1 MITMKNKCLIHIII
15 FILVAG
21 YGRSGLTQETN
32 MAAVAARLD
41 SIVHYHYQEKVL
53 LDLDKPF
60 YFAGEDIRFAA
71 YIMDGASNTPTG
83 LSKVVNVELLDIN
96 NNPVA
101 RNKYAIKN
109 STGSGIIPLPAS
121 LPSGNYLIR
130 AYTRCMRNMPPELY
144 YYQQI
149 TIVNYSIADKHGISE
164 EPDKLI
170 VNFRPE
176 GGSLV
181 EGMKNQLFVHLTDT
195 YHHPIE
201 GKWILEDDKGDSLT
215 TFFTNQSGLGSLKIK
230 PAVNRTYHIS
240 YGDSTYHLPRAKKK
254 AVGLHIKTVTK
265 SKLDAEL
272 YCQPEYH
279 NNELFYV
286 LLHAGGHLLF
296 RGTTKIEGGKSSISI
311 PITKSRRGIAQLCI
325 IDSDNKLL
333 ADQPVRLPVSRQP
346 RFQIRL
352 PQTDLFPRDF
362 INLLVKTDPGA
373 LINASV
379 YPADLPAGEEFRA
392 EEHIYY
398 KSEIGPLAYKS
409 ELEIALGIK
418 QALRSEWKYIWNWNF
433 RYPYLPELRGQTI
446 SGKIKGSDKISPNGS
461 PFYLAHLGRS
471 SDIRQI
477 AVLEN
482 GEFYVAPGYVD
493 DSRQLIFISEYD
505 NEFQVTL
512 KPSFSEVFA
521 NYAAARYHPVKGWM
535 PVIKREMIYKQ
546 LREIYTRKPANPE
559 NQTKKFYG
567 KPDEV
572 IQFSEYIK
580 LPVMEEFFRELSRF
594 TIFTK
599 KNNQLKLNVLGKKT
613 NRIIGPDPV
622 YLVDGIPVFSTQT
635 ILDIDPEQVQAIKV
649 LAGKYV
655 YGNMIMDGII
665 DIETKNGDASV
676 LELSENVATYR
687 YNPLSTVPAHIT
699 EQQNRAPQNYHLPDP
714 RSVICWQPHMQADA
728 RGNLNIR
735 FQASDHTGKFIV
747 KLTVITQNGSVKTYY
762 RKLVIRSPR

>member
-1 MITMKNKCLIHIII
+1 MKNMKQKCLIQTII
-15 FILVAG
+15 FILLAG
-21 YGRSGLTQETN
+21 SGSTGFTQETN
-32 MAAVAARLD
+32 MEAVTARFD
-41 SIVHYHYQEKVL
+41 SIVRYHYQEKVL
-53 LDLDKPF
+53 LELDKPF
-60 YFAGEDIRFAA
+60 YLAGEDIRFAA
-71 YIMDGASNTPTG
+71 YIMDGTSNTPTG

-96 NNPVA
+96 NNPVV
-101 RNKYAIKN
+101 RNKYAIDK
-109 STGSGIIPLPAS
+109 STGSGIMPLPAS

-130 AYTRCMRNMPPELY
+130 AYTRCMRNMPPEFY
-144 YYQQI
+144 YYQQV
-149 TIVNYSIADKHGISE
+149 TIVNYSIAVKHGISE

-181 EGMKNQLFVHLTDT
+181 EGMKNQLFVRLTDT
-195 YHHPIE
+195 YHHPIK
-201 GKWILEDDKGDSLT
+201 GKWILENDKGDSLT

-240 YGDSTYHLPRAKKK
+240 YGDSTYQLPRAKRK
-254 AVGLHIKTVTK
+254 AVGLHVKTVTE
-265 SKLDAEL
+265 SKLVAEL
-272 YCQPEYH
+272 YCQPKYH
-279 NNELFYV
+279 NNEFFYV

-296 RGTTKIEGGKSSISI
+296 KGTAQIEEGKSSISI
-311 PITKSRRGIAQLCI
+311 PITNSRRGIAQLCI
-325 IDSDNKLL
+325 IDNDNRLL
-333 ADQPVRLPVSRQP
+333 ADQPVMLPVSREP
-346 RFQIRL
+346 HFQIRL
-352 PQTDLFPRDF
+352 PQTDLFPRDS

-392 EEHIYY
+392 EEHIYF

-409 ELEIALGIK
+409 DLGIALGIK

-433 RYPYLPELRGQTI
+433 RYHYLPELRGQTI
-446 SGKIKGSDKISPNGS
+446 SGRINGSDKSSPIGS
-461 PFYLAHLGRS
+461 PLFLAHLGRNT
-471 SDIRQI
+471 DIRQI
-477 AVLEN
+477 TVLKN
-482 GEFYVAPGYVD
+482 GEFYVAPGRVD
-493 DSRQLIFISEYD
+493 DTRQLIFISEYD
-505 NEFQVTL
+505 NEFHIKL
-512 KPSFSEVFA
+512 KPSFSEMFA
-521 NYAAARYHPVKGWM
+521 DYAPARYHPVKGWM

-546 LREIYTRKPANPE
+546 LREIYTPKPAEPE

-599 KNNQLKLNVLGKKT
+599 KNNHLKLNVLGKET

-649 LAGKYV
+649 VAGKYV

-665 DIETKNGDASV
+665 DIETKSGDASV

-687 YNPLSTVPAHIT
+687 YNPVTAVPVHIT

-714 RSVICWQPHMQADA
+714 RSVICWQPHLQADA
-728 RGNLNIR
+728 NGNLNIR
-735 FQASDHTGKFIV
+735 FQASDHTGEFMV
-747 KLTVITQNGSVKTYY
+747 KLTVITQKGSVKTYY
-762 RKLVIRSPR
+762 RNLVISSPR